1 MDLQCR
7 TQDPDT
13 SEMETEAAS
22 VPADMETE
30 PASVSVGIQVYPHKK
45 NAWVQA
51 KPVSFSLGR
60 KSIPYIGHVIRITL
74 TLSGVQIKAKSKHVA
89 IQCDL
94 QSDAPLT
101 VMKDISTQ
109 TERQHLPVHS
119 SPLIPLPSESEVSD
133 LEDHHPKDTS
143 YCTFSPAST
152 SS

>member
-60 KSIPYIGHVIRITL
+60 K
-74 TLSGVQIKAKSKHVA
+74 
-89 IQCDL
+89 
-94 QSDAPLT
+94 
-101 VMKDISTQ
+101 
-109 TERQHLPVHS
+109 
-119 SPLIPLPSESEVSD
+119 
-133 LEDHHPKDTS
+133 
-143 YCTFSPAST
+143 
-152 SS
+152 